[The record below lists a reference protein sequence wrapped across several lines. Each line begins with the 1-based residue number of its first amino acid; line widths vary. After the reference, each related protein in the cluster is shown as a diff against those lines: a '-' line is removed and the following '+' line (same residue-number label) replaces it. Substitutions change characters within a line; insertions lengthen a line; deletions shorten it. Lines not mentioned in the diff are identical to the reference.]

1 MVNDEIVFDLETQRA
16 FSDLADRNNF
26 GGLGVSVLGCY
37 SYGTEEFRIFA
48 EDELDAFEDML
59 SRARRVIGYNIRHFD
74 YPVLQPYMKSVVL
87 KNLPTLDLILDPAG
101 HLGADHVKE
110 LQKTLGAEDFGSF
123 LAHAPGAMYTLGVQK
138 SGHGLEAIRWFREG
152 KLDELK
158 RYCLDD
164 VKLTK
169 ELYDHG
175 VRHGHILIEP
185 RYGSEL
191 RKIPVTWQRLPAA
204 AVSRQNQLFS

>member
-26 GGLGVSVLGCY
+26 GGLGVSVLGCF

-101 HLGADHVKE
+101 HLGFRPKLD
-110 LQKTLGAEDFGSF
+110 D
-123 LAHAPGAMYTLGVQK
+123 LAKATLGVQK